1 MPITTLLLTLNY
13 AVAAVREVLCAAGD
27 PQSQTFHEDALTAF
41 VYIRR
46 ALAGDVECI
55 GRVSPYW
62 QRSQVRFARR
72 AFDEDLPCA
81 AYRAMVAMDCFGRGD
96 YKWAEINAG
105 LALDAVG
112 MPHKCQPF
120 PPLPGMREEAHT
132 GVQS

>member
-13 AVAAVREVLCAAGD
+13 AVAAVRDTLSAARD
-27 PQSQTFHEDALTAF
+27 PQIQAFHEDALTAF

-46 ALAGDVECI
+46 ALTGDVECI

-62 QRSQVRFARR
+62 ERGQKRYVRL
-72 AFDEDLPCA
+72 AFDESLAAA
-81 AYRAMVAMDCFGRGD
+81 AYRVMVALDCFGRGD

-120 PPLPGMREEAHT
+120 PPFPGEERAHT